1 MHSRPGL
8 DSYFCAG
15 FFQQHDEGHQPRG
28 ARRAGGRQ
36 RARWYV
42 VCRRA
47 TAKTRALCSCSSRLL
62 TRLLN
67 GRGMVRP
74 VRRRVHGQLRA
85 GVREQW
91 PDLQQRL
98 RARRCGVPPRPHA
111 DGDRAGRVPRDR
123 CVLGLLLNTHDWRAY
138 SFVHSIVRAL
148 YFCSTSLRV
157 RLRRVVRPHLRF
169 GRCHLRQRV
178 RARARPVHL
187 VRPARGPARRC
198 LRCRWYVFPS
208 PAHPHAPTSPPRP
221 HSRALISAPSFP
233 PSFPHSR
240 TLV

>member
-1 MHSRPGL
+1 MRWSGALAKGRALRRGERAHSRPGL
-8 DSYFCAG
+8 DSYCFARD
-15 FFQQHDEGHQPRG
+15 FFQQNDEGHQPRG

-42 VCRRA
+42 GALTCDGEDKG
-47 TAKTRALCSCSSRLL
+47 TMTLCSCSSRLRGW
-62 TRLLN
+62 RLH
-67 GRGMVRP
+67 RP

-198 LRCRWYVFPS
+198 LRCCWYVFP
-208 PAHPHAPTSPPRP
+208 PPRP
-221 HSRALISAPSFP
+221 P
-233 PSFPHSR
+233 P
-240 TLV
+240 